1 MGIGL
6 ALISVLGLI
15 FFAYL
20 GTAVI
25 GLNALFAVVF
35 PYAAFIIF
43 VIGFIYRVVKW
54 GKSPVPFRI
63 PTTAGQH
70 YSSLGFKQNKIDNP
84 STGWGVVLRMFF
96 EVFAFRSLFRNT
108 KAELLQGRLYV
119 GSSKWLWLGALAFHY
134 SFLVIF
140 LRHMRFFTPETP
152 WYISV
157 IESLDSF
164 LQIHILGSPLVYIT
178 NATIAIA
185 LLYLLG
191 RRILDPKVKY
201 ISLPS
206 DYFPLFLIL
215 GIITTGALMR
225 YFFKVDVT
233 AIKELTLG
241 LVYLKPVIPK
251 EIGSLFYI
259 HLFLVSILF
268 AYFPFSKLM
277 HMGGVFLSPT
287 RNLANNNRMRRH
299 VNPWDYPVKHRH
311 YEEYEDEFR
320 EKMKKA
326 GIPVEKE

>member
-6 ALISVLGLI
+6 ALVSVLGLI

-20 GTAVI
+20 GTAVF
-25 GLNALFAVVF
+25 GLYALFGVVF

-54 GKSPVPFRI
+54 GKSPVPYRI
-63 PTTAGQH
+63 PTTAGQY

-84 STGWGVVLRMFF
+84 STGWGVVLRMFL

-108 KAELLQGRLYV
+108 KAELFQGRLYL
-119 GSSKWLWLGALAFHY
+119 GSSKWLWLGALVFHY

-140 LRHMRFFTPETP
+140 LRHLRFFTLETP
-152 WYISV
+152 GCISV

-164 LQIHILGSPLVYIT
+164 LQIHILGSPIFYIT
-178 NATIAIA
+178 NATITIA

-191 RRILDPKVKY
+191 RRIFDPKIKY

-215 GIITTGALMR
+215 GIITTGVLMR
-225 YFFKVDVT
+225 YFFRVDIT

-299 VNPWDYPVKHRH
+299 VNPWEYPVKHRT
-311 YEEYEDEFR
+311 YEEYENEFR

>member
-15 FFAYL
+15 LFAYV
-20 GTAVI
+20 GTI
-25 GLNALFAVVF
+25 LGLNVLFAVVF

-70 YSSLGFKQNKIDNP
+70 YSSLWFKQNKIDNP
-84 STGWGVVLRMFF
+84 STALGVALRMFF
-96 EVFAFRSLFRNT
+96 EVFTFRSLFRNT
-108 KAELLQGRLYV
+108 KAEFLQGRLYI
-119 GSSKWLWLGALAFHY
+119 GSSKWLWLGAIVFHY
-134 SFLVIF
+134 SFLIIF
-140 LRHMRFFTPETP
+140 LRHMRFVTSETP
-152 WYISV
+152 WLISL
-157 IESLDSF
+157 IESFDSF
-164 LQIHILGSPLVYIT
+164 LQVHILGSPLFYMTNIT
-178 NATIAIA
+178 ILAA

-191 RRILDPKVKY
+191 RRILDPKIRY

-215 GIITTGALMR
+215 GIITTGTLMR

-241 LVYLKPVIPK
+241 LVYFKPVVP
-251 EIGSLFYI
+251 EGIGSLFYI

-287 RNLANNNRMRRH
+287 RNLANNNRMERH
-299 VNPWDYPVKHRH
+299 VNPWEYHVKHRH